1 MVTVSHPEFQLMIK
15 KQKQKT
21 PTFLV
26 FKHFYVTLITRDKF
40 FFSDFGTSIHQW
52 WKVVLFL
59 PLFFIFPEWKQNIKI
74 IKTFPVPPQ
83 SWSSSGMLTYIAPC
97 KWNFQWVLLHF
108 QVSFSRSLV
117 IYSRRENIPR
127 EVCFFFFFF
136 PFIETSGGSRR
147 TESGIP
153 HYLEF
158 FGTSW
163 AFLCPV
169 SLPPIPQNSKTGIP
183 RQGSWLIFKMH

>member
-40 FFSDFGTSIHQW
+40 FFFRFRDFHSSMMESCFIFTT
-52 WKVVLFL
+52 
-59 PLFFIFPEWKQNIKI
+59 FFIFPEWKQNIKI

-97 KWNFQWVLLHF
+97 KCNFQWVLLHF

-117 IYSRRENIPR
+117 IYSRREHIPR
-127 EVCFFFFFF
+127 EVFFFFFF